1 MRQAR
6 MTGVLAGL
14 LFAVAAGNAVPVGA
28 AEIRVLSAGAVK
40 AAVVDLAKDFERD
53 TGHTVRFTFATVGV
67 LQKKIAEGET
77 ADLFIMTDV
86 ALEEQMRNGTV
97 AVGSRTDIARVGVG
111 VAVRAGS
118 RLPDIST
125 TEAFRQT
132 VLAATSIVYMDPTKG
147 GTSGIH
153 FAAVLQR
160 LGIADQVRG
169 KTTLWPEGYAAE
181 AVAKGDVELCIHQIS
196 EILAVKGVTLAGPLP
211 RELQKV
217 SIYSAGVAARANAP
231 EAATMFLAFLQ
242 TPSSRATFKQV
253 GLDYTE

>member
-1 MRQAR
+1 MRQSR
-6 MTGVLAGL
+6 LTGVLAGL
-14 LFAVAAGNAVPVGA
+14 LLAAAAGSAVPAGA

-53 TGHTVRFTFATVGV
+53 TGHTVRFAFATVGA

-77 ADLFIMTDV
+77 ADLFIMTDT
-86 ALEEQMRNGTV
+86 ALEEQMRKGMV
-97 AVGSRTDIARVGVG
+97 AAGSRTDIARVGVG

-118 RLPDIST
+118 RPPDIST
-125 TEAFRQT
+125 TEAFTQA
-132 VLAATSIVYMDPTKG
+132 VLAAKSIVYMDPAKG

-196 EILAVKGVTLAGPLP
+196 EILAVKGVTLVGPLP

-217 SIYSAGVAARANAP
+217 SVYLAGVAARASTP
-231 EAATMFLAFLQ
+231 EAAKSFLAFLR
-242 TPSSRATFKQV
+242 TPSSRAKFTQV
-253 GLDYTE
+253 GLDYAE